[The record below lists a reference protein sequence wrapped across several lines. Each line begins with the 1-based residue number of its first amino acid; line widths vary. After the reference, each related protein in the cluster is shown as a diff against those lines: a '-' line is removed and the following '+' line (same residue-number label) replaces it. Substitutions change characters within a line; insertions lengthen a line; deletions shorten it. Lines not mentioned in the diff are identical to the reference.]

1 MTEVSNEKFLQS
13 YGNFLVQSWGNPALK
28 SRFKQDPAKVLT
40 EFGLDPEG
48 AVVEI
53 DSPEGPPGWSADAT
67 PESQVRMWNEGKKA
81 GKIRFIYPEEPPQD
95 LKTADLSDQELEA
108 IAGGNVTACCCC
120 SPCCC
125 C

>member
-1 MTEVSNEKFLQS
+1 MTEVSSEKFLHS
-13 YGNFLVQSWGNPALK
+13 YGNFLVRSWGDPALK

-53 DSPEGPPGWSADAT
+53 DSPEGPPGWCADAT

-81 GKIRFIYPEEPPQD
+81 GRIRFIYPEEPPQD
-95 LKTADLSDQELEA
+95 LKTADLSEEELAA
-108 IAGGNVTACCCC
+108 IAGGDACCCC
-120 SPCCC
+120 SCCPCCSC
-125 C
+125 